1 MLYQQNT
8 AGQGIWNIWTDL
20 HGWQNS
26 YSRWVGINETQARLL
41 MSWGNKSYNNLDSGN
56 NTSYL
61 LLAQGVLNQFDKYQ
75 DSMIYTLLAQSYPN
89 GSNKRQATYYK
100 ALQYLDIN
108 LDVLDGLL
116 NSFASNPKTT
126 DEQWFDLAKRI
137 ISAYTYYPAPLNDLL
152 NILKPHFKDKSLAA
166 KVEVLQRDAL
176 LKASQ
181 ATDKESL

>member
-8 AGQGIWNIWTDL
+8 AGQSIWNIWTDL

-26 YSRWVGINETQARLL
+26 YSRWVGINEIQARLL

-181 ATDKESL
+181 VTDKESL